1 MSELK
6 YAVKSMF
13 GFAEAEDTSRIL
25 NGKERDVTSTD
36 TTSQDS
42 VCWLSVQFD
51 VEFRCDEE
59 PNQKHFQL
67 TAFTGQSMCHLLSEG
82 RFVAA
87 VHPQK
92 TSTCET

>member
-51 VEFRCDEE
+51 VEFR
-59 PNQKHFQL
+59 
-67 TAFTGQSMCHLLSEG
+67 
-82 RFVAA
+82 
-87 VHPQK
+87 
-92 TSTCET
+92 